1 MQKLTYNVAVSLDGF
16 IARKDGSYDGFLAEG
31 EHVAEYLRAIRE
43 DYGTVLMGR
52 ATYDV
57 GLAVGVVDPY
67 PWLETFVFTSRA
79 AELAPGAPR
88 VSFVDGDA
96 NAFVRALKAK
106 EGKGIYLCGG
116 GKLAASL
123 LGAGLVDELVLK
135 VNPVLF
141 GRGIPVIDGAAWPSP
156 LALTGSVAYPSG
168 VVVSRYAVA

>member
-1 MQKLTYNVAVSLDGF
+1 MQKLKYNVAVSLDGF
-16 IARKDGSYDGFLAEG
+16 IAREDGSYDGFLAEG

-52 ATYDV
+52 ATYGV

-67 PWLETFVFTSRA
+67 PWLETFVFTSRP

-88 VSFVDGDA
+88 VSFEEGDA

-123 LGAGLVDELVLK
+123 LRAGQVDELILK

-141 GRGIPVIDGAAWPSP
+141 GRGIPVIDGAAWPRP
-156 LALTGSVAYPSG
+156 LALTASVAYPSG
-168 VVVSRYAVA
+168 VVVSRYAVT